1 LDFESRLP
9 VGTFEGKTCLNPKT
23 FEFKL
28 VGAGGCCMVIDRKE
42 IFFVLLEQT
51 LSQRSVSSGRSSCA
65 SMKRWQAENVALRRL
80 AVAAFVIF
88 LVVGWAVELRAESRT
103 PDVGTLSPAALKGLG
118 DTIRNEITTGKIP
131 GGILLIQQHG
141 KLVHFECF
149 GVRDPD
155 TGLPMTPDSIF
166 QIYSMSKAVTSVAA
180 MMLVEEG
187 KLALDDSV
195 SKYIHSFTEAKVGV
209 DISDESGKFPLRL
222 EPLKRPITI
231 RDLLRH
237 TSGITYGFFGETQ
250 VQKLYANPLLYA
262 GDFDNADFADR
273 IAVLPLAD
281 QPATRWNYSHSTDVL
296 GRVVEV
302 ASGQTLYQFEKQRLF
317 DPLGMSD
324 TAYYVA
330 DKVKWPLIA
339 RGFPVDRY
347 RVAGI
352 TDPIVPRRWESGGA
366 GLVST
371 TGDYA
376 RFLQMLLNGGELDG
390 KRYLRRETVA
400 LMTSDQIGP
409 ETGIIH
415 DPFYFPGPT
424 SGFGLGFAVRTS
436 PPPNTNWPLGEYR
449 WDGAGG
455 SFYFVD
461 PVDDMLGVFMVMS
474 PTQGGRI
481 QLNLKTMIYE
491 AMGRGLRKD

>member
-1 LDFESRLP
+1 
-9 VGTFEGKTCLNPKT
+9 
-23 FEFKL
+23 
-28 VGAGGCCMVIDRKE
+28 
-42 IFFVLLEQT
+42 
-51 LSQRSVSSGRSSCA
+51 
-65 SMKRWQAENVALRRL
+65 MKRWRTERATGRGLAAAALAIL
-80 AVAAFVIF
+80 LFAGSA
-88 LVVGWAVELRAESRT
+88 GETRAEARS
-103 PDVGTLSPAALKGLG
+103 PAAATLSPEALKRIG
-118 DTIRNEITTGKIP
+118 DTVRSEIAAGKIP

-141 KLVHFECF
+141 KPVHFECF
-149 GVRDPD
+149 GIRDPD
-155 TGLPMTPDSIF
+155 TGQPMTPDSLF
-166 QIYSMSKAVTSVAA
+166 QIYSMSKAVTSVAV
-180 MMLVEEG
+180 MMLVDEG
-187 KLALDDSV
+187 KLSLDDSV
-195 SKYIHSFTEAKVGV
+195 AKYIHSFADARVGV
-209 DISDESGKFPLRL
+209 DLSDESGKY
-222 EPLKRPITI
+222 PLKLVPLQRPITI

-237 TSGITYGFFGETQ
+237 TSGISYGFFGETQ

-262 GDFDNADFADR
+262 GDYDNADFADR

-302 ASGQTLYQFEKQRLF
+302 VSGQTLYQFEKQRLF

-324 TAYYVA
+324 TAYHVA
-330 DKVKWPLIA
+330 DEANWPRIA
-339 RGFPVDRY
+339 RGFPVDRF

-352 TDPIVPRRWESGGA
+352 KDPTEKRRWESGGA

-371 TGDYA
+371 IADYA

-390 KRYLRRETVA
+390 KRYLERKTVA

-436 PPPNTNWPLGEYR
+436 PPPGTNWPLGEYR

-461 PVDDMLGVFMVMS
+461 PVDDMFGIFMVMA

-481 QLNLKTMIYE
+481 QLNLKTMIFE
-491 AMGRGLRKD
+491 AMGKGLRKD